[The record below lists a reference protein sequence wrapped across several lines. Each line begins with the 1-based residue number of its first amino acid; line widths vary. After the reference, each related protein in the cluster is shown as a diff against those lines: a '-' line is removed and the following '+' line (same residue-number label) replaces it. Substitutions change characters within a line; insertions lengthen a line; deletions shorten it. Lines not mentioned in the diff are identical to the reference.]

1 MTRHET
7 SLGPTYFET
16 MFQGTDD
23 PWGLESSAYE
33 QAKYAHTIEALG
45 GRKYSN
51 AFEIGCAKGVLTHR
65 LARLCDRLLA
75 IDVST
80 TALRAAR
87 ARCGDFG
94 QVAFANMVFPEQ
106 APEGAFDLVV
116 LSEVAYYWDDADI
129 RRAGAWLRS
138 HLAAGGDL
146 ILVHWTGET
155 DYPQSGDGAVETLQ
169 AGLGGEMEIISAE
182 RRPEYRLDLWRRSS

>member
-7 SLGPTYFET
+7 SLGPAYFET

-23 PWGLESSAYE
+23 PWNLESSPYE

-45 GRKYSN
+45 GRRYSS

-65 LARLCDRLLA
+65 LAPLCDRLLA
-75 IDVST
+75 IDVSA

-87 ARCGDFG
+87 ARCSMFEKI
-94 QVAFANMVFPEQ
+94 AFANMIFPSQ

-116 LSEVAYYWDDADI
+116 LSEVAYYWDDGDI
-129 RRAGAWLRS
+129 RRAGAWLRT
-138 HLAAGGDL
+138 HLAEGGDV
-146 ILVHWTGET
+146 ILVHWTGDT
-155 DYPQSGDGAVETLQ
+155 DYPQSGDGAVETLR
-169 AGLGGEMEIISAE
+169 AALGDGMEIVSAE
-182 RRPEYRLDLWRRSS
+182 RHPEYRLDLWRRLL